1 MTSSSVGKGIA
12 ISGMFFMLGL
22 CFGSLSSRMATIK
35 DRLQLSDGVFGSALF
50 AMSAGVVLSLPVSGW
65 MIAKLGSR
73 NVGVT
78 AILANAVLLS
88 LVPLAS
94 SVYQLAALLFVS
106 GFSYSAVN
114 VSNNTQA
121 SLSEA
126 LIGKTELPF
135 FHGIWGLAGFVGA
148 GFGALMIGQDFAL
161 STHFGVISVIA
172 FLAALACWRFLH
184 DQPGAERV
192 GRAFTMPDRRLFNY
206 GLIVFFSMACEGI
219 MYDWSVV
226 YFQDVVS
233 AERQLVGVGFMVF
246 MGAMTVGR
254 LLLNRVADRF
264 GTRST
269 LQWSGGLALIGMVTT
284 IAYPS
289 LPASIIGFCLVG
301 LGICTVIPLV
311 AGAAARSSSM
321 ARSSAI
327 AAVLTIGFLGT
338 LIGPPL
344 IGFLSEAFGL
354 RYAFGACVVLAIG
367 IILRAGKI
375 PWQAPSVV

>member
-35 DRLQLSDGVFGSALF
+35 DGLQLSDGVFGSALF

-148 GFGALMIGQDFAL
+148 GFGALMIEQDFAL

-269 LQWSGGLALIGMVTT
+269 LQWSGGGS
-284 IAYPS
+284 P
-289 LPASIIGFCLVG
+289 
-301 LGICTVIPLV
+301 
-311 AGAAARSSSM
+311 
-321 ARSSAI
+321 
-327 AAVLTIGFLGT
+327 
-338 LIGPPL
+338 
-344 IGFLSEAFGL
+344 
-354 RYAFGACVVLAIG
+354 
-367 IILRAGKI
+367 
-375 PWQAPSVV
+375 

>member
-35 DRLQLSDGVFGSALF
+35 DGLQLSDGVFGSALF

-78 AILANAVLLS
+78 AILANAVLLL

-106 GFSYSAVN
+106 GFSYSEYPGKPVGGAHRKDRVT
-114 VSNNTQA
+114 VFPRYMGVGGIRRRRVRGVDDRA
-121 SLSEA
+121 GLCLVHAFRRDIGDRLPGRPGLLALSPRPA
-126 LIGKTELPF
+126 
-135 FHGIWGLAGFVGA
+135 WRGA
-148 GFGALMIGQDFAL
+148 GRAG
-161 STHFGVISVIA
+161 
-172 FLAALACWRFLH
+172 LH
-184 DQPGAERV
+184 DAGQEAFQL
-192 GRAFTMPDRRLFNY
+192 RADR
-206 GLIVFFSMACEGI
+206 FFSMACEGI

-269 LQWSGGLALIGMVTT
+269 LQWSGGS
-284 IAYPS
+284 P
-289 LPASIIGFCLVG
+289 
-301 LGICTVIPLV
+301 
-311 AGAAARSSSM
+311 
-321 ARSSAI
+321 
-327 AAVLTIGFLGT
+327 
-338 LIGPPL
+338 
-344 IGFLSEAFGL
+344 
-354 RYAFGACVVLAIG
+354 
-367 IILRAGKI
+367 
-375 PWQAPSVV
+375 

>member
-35 DRLQLSDGVFGSALF
+35 DGLQLSDGVFGSALF

-73 NVGVT
+73 NVGVM
-78 AILANAVLLS
+78 AILTNAVLLS

-106 GFSYSAVN
+106 GFYYSAVN

-126 LIGKTELPF
+126 LSGKTELPF

-192 GRAFTMPDRRLFNY
+192 GRAFAMPDRRLFNY
-206 GLIVFFSMACEGI
+206 GLIVFSRWPAKASCTTGASSI
-219 MYDWSVV
+219 SRTWYRPSGNWSE
-226 YFQDVVS
+226 S
-233 AERQLVGVGFMVF
+233 A
-246 MGAMTVGR
+246 
-254 LLLNRVADRF
+254 
-264 GTRST
+264 S
-269 LQWSGGLALIGMVTT
+269 WYS
-284 IAYPS
+284 
-289 LPASIIGFCLVG
+289 
-301 LGICTVIPLV
+301 
-311 AGAAARSSSM
+311 
-321 ARSSAI
+321 
-327 AAVLTIGFLGT
+327 
-338 LIGPPL
+338 
-344 IGFLSEAFGL
+344 
-354 RYAFGACVVLAIG
+354 
-367 IILRAGKI
+367 
-375 PWQAPSVV
+375 WAP